1 MDFHRYK
8 IKKSFLIPFGLAV
21 CLLAVLLC
29 LSFLSARSTAETVV
43 LVILLCAALPAL
55 FEISYRTVTIGAD
68 GLTVRKFLRGREI
81 PWESIHQVG
90 VLTVRRKCYLL
101 LTTRR
106 GFYILS
112 NAYGNFIRLVQDIMD
127 RVPPDR
133 VEAEVRQQLEDPP
146 VYRGDVLSIWIAVIV
161 ITALIVMKLL
171 HII

>member
-1 MDFHRYK
+1 MDFHHYK
-8 IKKSFLIPFGLAV
+8 IKKSFLIPFGMAV
-21 CLLAVLLC
+21 CLLVVLLC
-29 LSFLSARSTAETVV
+29 LSFFSARSSAETVV
-43 LVILLCAALPAL
+43 LVILLCAALPAF
-55 FEISYRTVTIGAD
+55 FEVSYRAVTIGAD
-68 GLTVRKFLRGREI
+68 GLVVRKFLRVREI

-101 LTTRR
+101 LTTRK

-112 NAYGNFIRLVQDIMD
+112 NAYGNFTRLVHDIIN

-146 VYRGDVLSIWIAVIV
+146 TYRGDVLSIWIAVV
-161 ITALIVMKLL
+161 SITALIVMKLL